1 MKKLKV
7 IIAYI
12 CLGALNLVA
21 EDTIFAHPN
30 DMLSLQCVQNDTSIM
45 DIDSTSTVAHVSIDF
60 NDITQQTWNWHYLVE
75 ILSVLAALVVPIGSY
90 IWTYKTNEQN
100 NQYQAEQALRE
111 YKWRMDEKYH
121 DECVKKQGD
130 ILAILCQLNGEVCD
144 NNLPAASKITEITS
158 TLIASSPYLVGTMY
172 ETASS
177 VIRLIESCVNNKTSL
192 SDDEKTNLNFF
203 VGNYINEYQEYIRNK
218 NKV

>member
-12 CLGALNLVA
+12 CLGALSLVA

-30 DMLSLQCVQNDTSIM
+30 DMLSLQCVQYDTSIM

-100 NQYQAEQALRE
+100 NQYQAEQAQRE
-111 YKWRMDEKYH
+111 YKRRMNEKYH
-121 DECVKKQGD
+121 DECVKKQGE
-130 ILAILCQLNGEVCD
+130 ILTILCQLNGDMCD
-144 NNLPAASKITEITS
+144 NNPPAASKITEITNN
-158 TLIASSPYLVGTMY
+158 LIASSPYLVGTMFK
-172 ETASS
+172 TASS
-177 VIRLIESCVNNKTSL
+177 VIELVESYVNTQMSL
-192 SDDEKTNLNFF
+192 SDDDKTSLNSLL
-203 VGNYINEYQEYIRNK
+203 GDYLKEYQEYIRDTN
-218 NKV
+218 NV